1 MEFIKNS
8 RFQST
13 ERLVVKLFAA
23 GGKPRPK
30 GARAVLTAL
39 EKGAKSPATVQTSK
53 TSAAQQNPALQTI
66 LRRLAWAVQLP
77 HQPNPE
83 NPFALLGELP

>member
-13 ERLVVKLFAA
+13 ERLVVMLFEV

-30 GARAVLTAL
+30 GARRVLAAL
-39 EKGAKSPATVQTSK
+39 EKGAKKPVTVQTSK
-53 TSAAQQNPALQTI
+53 TTTTQQNPALQTI
-66 LRRLAWAVQLP
+66 LKVLAWAV
-77 HQPNPE
+77 H
-83 NPFALLGELP
+83 